1 MPLVAAMEG
10 EENPQVRA
18 EYLRALGRIG
28 TPEAVEALKK
38 AAGEK
43 TGLLKR
49 RASTDSLAAVE
60 GLALANSSNSM
71 EALKALKTGGS
82 KDVRDAASK
91 ALRGTIT

>member
-1 MPLVAAMEG
+1 MEG
-10 EENPQVRA
+10 EEKPQVRA

-71 EALKALKTGGS
+71 EALKALKTVGS
-82 KDVRDAASK
+82 KDVRAAASK